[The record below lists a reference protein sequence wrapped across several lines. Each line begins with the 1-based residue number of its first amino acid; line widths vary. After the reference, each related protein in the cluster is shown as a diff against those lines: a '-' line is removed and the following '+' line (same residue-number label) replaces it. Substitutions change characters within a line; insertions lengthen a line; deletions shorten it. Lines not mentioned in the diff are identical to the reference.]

1 MYILSCKDVYK
12 MESDAQNNYNISET
26 ILMENAGAA
35 LFHFIKN
42 TADKNSKIIILA
54 GPGNNGGDG
63 FVLMRHLAANGY
75 NADLYYPVQNNK
87 YGKAAELNLNI
98 LNNLN
103 IHIYD
108 LSTLNNLD
116 KYDIIIDA
124 LFGIGLTRSI
134 SGIYKEIIEKANNTN
149 ALKIAVDIA
158 SGLISDSPEVPEC
171 VFKADYTITFSTLK
185 YCHTLY
191 PAKTYSGK
199 VITAN
204 ITIPDNIISQ
214 YKHNIFI
221 NEYNKPALKNRPQDS
236 HKGTYGKVAVVGGS
250 IEMAGAVKIAASS
263 ALHSGCGLITLCHPN
278 TLDRNFI
285 SDIPEIMT
293 KSFDYNEAA
302 LICDYIN
309 NSATVYTIGNGMGRQ
324 ENVKDFILYILQNT
338 LKPVVIDADA
348 INALSL
354 NELNNIQSE
363 VIMTP
368 HLAEFARL
376 INKDINEIK
385 KDKVSLAK
393 EFADNYSIHL
403 ILKSAETIIAV
414 PNDKVYILNTG
425 NTALSKGG
433 SGDAL
438 CGLTASLSAQGYSLK
453 DTCILAAYILGKS
466 AEKAVEKNNPAYLS
480 ITQIINYYNEVF
492 NEF

>member
-1 MYILSCKDVYK
+1 MYILSCKDIYK

-35 LFHFIKN
+35 LFLFIKN

-63 FVLMRHLAANGY
+63 FVLMRHLITNGY

-98 LNNLN
+98 LNILN

-134 SGIYKEIIEKANNTN
+134 SGIYKDIIEKANNTN

-221 NEYNKPALKNRPQDS
+221 NEYNKPALKTRPQDS
-236 HKGTYGKVAVVGGS
+236 HKGTYGRVAVVGGS
-250 IEMAGAVKIAASS
+250 IEMAGAVKIAAAS

-278 TLDRNFI
+278 TLNRNFI
-285 SDIPEIMT
+285 SDHRIRKQRST
-293 KSFDYNEAA
+293 V
-302 LICDYIN
+302 
-309 NSATVYTIGNGMGRQ
+309 SAG
-324 ENVKDFILYILQNT
+324 
-338 LKPVVIDADA
+338 
-348 INALSL
+348 
-354 NELNNIQSE
+354 
-363 VIMTP
+363 
-368 HLAEFARL
+368 
-376 INKDINEIK
+376 
-385 KDKVSLAK
+385 
-393 EFADNYSIHL
+393 
-403 ILKSAETIIAV
+403 
-414 PNDKVYILNTG
+414 
-425 NTALSKGG
+425 
-433 SGDAL
+433 
-438 CGLTASLSAQGYSLK
+438 SLK
-453 DTCILAAYILGKS
+453 ES
-466 AEKAVEKNNPAYLS
+466 R
-480 ITQIINYYNEVF
+480 
-492 NEF
+492 

>member
-12 MESDAQNNYNISET
+12 IEEDIQKKYSISET
-26 ILMENAGAA
+26 ILMENAGTA
-35 LFHFIKN
+35 LFNFVKN
-42 TADKNSKIIILA
+42 TADKNSKILILA

-63 FVLMRHLAANGY
+63 FVLMRHLTANGY
-75 NADLYYPVQNNK
+75 NTDLYYPVQNNK
-87 YGKAAELNLNI
+87 YGKAAQSNLNI

-108 LSTLNNLD
+108 LSTLNNID
-116 KYDIIIDA
+116 KYDIIVDA
-124 LFGIGLTRSI
+124 LFGIGLTRNI
-134 SGIYKEIIEKANNTN
+134 SGIYKDIIEKANNTN

-158 SGLISDSPEVPEC
+158 SGLISDSADVPEC

-185 YCHTLY
+185 YCHILY
-191 PAKTYSGK
+191 PAKTYSGN

-204 ITIPDNIISQ
+204 ITIPYNIISQ
-214 YKHNIFI
+214 YKHDIFI
-221 NEYNKPALKNRPQDS
+221 NKDNKPALKSRPKDS
-236 HKGTYGKVAVVGGS
+236 HKGTYGKTAIIGGS
-250 IEMAGAVKIAASS
+250 ISMAGAVKIAAIS

-278 TLDRNFI
+278 TLDRDFI

-293 KSFDYNEAA
+293 KSFNYNEPA

-309 NSATVYTIGNGMGRQ
+309 TSSTVYAIGNGMGRD
-324 ENVKDFILYILQNT
+324 ENIKDFIRYILENA
-338 LKPVVIDADA
+338 LKPVIIDADA
-348 INALSL
+348 VNALSI
-354 NELNNIQSE
+354 NELNNIKSE
-363 VIMTP
+363 VIITP
-368 HLAEFARL
+368 HLSEFAKL

-385 KDKVSLAK
+385 KNKVKLAK
-393 EFADNYSIHL
+393 EFADNYSIYL

-414 PNDKVYILNTG
+414 PNDKAYILNTG

-438 CGLTASLSAQGYSLK
+438 CGLAVSLLAQGYSLK

-466 AEKAVEKNNPAYLS
+466 AEKAVEKNNPACLS
-480 ITQIINYYNEVF
+480 ITQIIDYYNEVF
-492 NEF
+492 NEC

>member
-1 MYILSCKDVYK
+1 MGSVTKV
-12 MESDAQNNYNISET
+12 NN
-26 ILMENAGAA
+26 M
-35 LFHFIKN
+35 IK
-42 TADKNSKIIILA
+42 T
-54 GPGNNGGDG
+54 
-63 FVLMRHLAANGY
+63 
-75 NADLYYPVQNNK
+75 
-87 YGKAAELNLNI
+87 LNI
-98 LNNLN
+98 
-103 IHIYD
+103 
-108 LSTLNNLD
+108 
-116 KYDIIIDA
+116 
-124 LFGIGLTRSI
+124 
-134 SGIYKEIIEKANNTN
+134 
-149 ALKIAVDIA
+149 
-158 SGLISDSPEVPEC
+158 
-171 VFKADYTITFSTLK
+171 
-185 YCHTLY
+185 
-191 PAKTYSGK
+191 
-199 VITAN
+199 
-204 ITIPDNIISQ
+204 
-214 YKHNIFI
+214 
-221 NEYNKPALKNRPQDS
+221 
-236 HKGTYGKVAVVGGS
+236 
-250 IEMAGAVKIAASS
+250 
-263 ALHSGCGLITLCHPN
+263 
-278 TLDRNFI
+278 
-285 SDIPEIMT
+285 
-293 KSFDYNEAA
+293 
-302 LICDYIN
+302 
-309 NSATVYTIGNGMGRQ
+309 
-324 ENVKDFILYILQNT
+324 KDFILYILQNT

-393 EFADNYSIHL
+393 EFADNYNIHL

>member
-1 MYILSCKDVYK
+1 MYILSCQNIYK
-12 MESDAQNNYNISET
+12 MEEEIKNKYLISET
-26 ILMENAGAA
+26 VLMENAGTA
-35 LFHFIKN
+35 LFNFIKN
-42 TADKNSKIIILA
+42 TADKKSNILILA

-63 FVLMRHLAANGY
+63 FVLMRHFISNGY
-75 NADLYYPVQNNK
+75 NADIYYPVKNNK
-87 YGKAAELNLNI
+87 YSHTAHENLNI
-98 LNNLN
+98 LNKLN
-103 IHIYD
+103 INMYD
-108 LSTLNNLD
+108 LSAIDNMD

-124 LFGIGLTRSI
+124 LFGIGLTRNI
-134 SGIYKEIIEKANNTN
+134 TGIYKEVIEKANNTN

-158 SGLISDSPEVPEC
+158 SGLISDSAEVPEC

-204 ITIPDNIISQ
+204 ITIPDNIIAQ
-214 YKHNIFI
+214 YKHDIFI
-221 NEYNKPALKNRPQDS
+221 NEYNKPALKIRPRDS
-236 HKGTYGKVAVVGGS
+236 HKGNYGKVAVIGGS
-250 IEMAGAVKIAASS
+250 VDMAGAVKIAAVS

-278 TLDRNFI
+278 TLNRNFI

-293 KSFDYNEAA
+293 KSFDYNEPA
-302 LICDYIN
+302 LISDYIN
-309 NSATVYTIGNGMGRQ
+309 NSATVYSIGNGMGRQ
-324 ENVKDFILYILQNT
+324 KNIKDFILYVLKNT
-338 LKPVVIDADA
+338 LKPVIIDADA

-354 NELNNIQSE
+354 NELHNIESE
-363 VIMTP
+363 VIITP

-385 KDKVSLAK
+385 KDKVKLAK
-393 EFADNYSIHL
+393 EFADNYNIYL

-438 CGLTASLSAQGYSLK
+438 CGLAASLAAQGYSLK

-466 AEKAVEKNNPAYLS
+466 AEKAVEKNNPACLS